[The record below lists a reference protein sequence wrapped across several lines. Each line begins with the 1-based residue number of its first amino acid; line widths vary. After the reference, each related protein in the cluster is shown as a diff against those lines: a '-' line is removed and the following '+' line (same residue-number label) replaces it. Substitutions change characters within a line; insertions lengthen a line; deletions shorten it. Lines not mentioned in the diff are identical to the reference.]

1 MKEVATTNLAS
12 KAEATNLL
20 RRISR
25 AWLEG
30 RPRELTELFHQDI
43 VMVLPGFAG
52 RVQGRDQ
59 MVNGFV
65 DFCTNA
71 KVHAFDE
78 DEPQVDVIGQSAVA
92 SVAFKMVY
100 ERAGQRFR
108 CTGRDLWVFT
118 HERGEWLA
126 IWRTMLDVTEEPAES

>member
-1 MKEVATTNLAS
+1 MD
-12 KAEATNLL
+12 LL
-20 RRISR
+20 RRITQ

-30 RPRELTELFHQDI
+30 RPGDLAQLFHPDI

-78 DEPQVDVIGQSAVA
+78 REHQTDVIGHTAVA
-92 SVAFKMVY
+92 SVAFTMVY

-108 CTGRDLWVFT
+108 STGRDVWVFT
-118 HERGEWLA
+118 REGAEWLA
-126 IWRTMLDVTEEPAES
+126 IWRTMLDVTDEPVEPS